1 MRVFEREILDFIRGC
16 VSDAGG
22 ECCMAPGTGVARQV
36 DNDAAG
42 CLMGMVACMC
52 IGGLNVLRCGEEG
65 LAVVMVPMDYFSEG
79 GTVED
84 IVRAGEVSGAGDLVF
99 LYEDRWRGSG
109 PLVRAMLR
117 VRLGGGQRVFARNC
131 TVRRIDAETAAAF
144 LERNHVYGA
153 AKAPFRLGLFR
164 KRSTGRTEAPM
175 DLTPQLVAVA
185 LFSEGRMMEDGA
197 LSCGPYLSYEWVRYA
212 SARDLRVT
220 GGMGRLLE
228 AFVEARRQEG
238 VAGPLEV
245 MTYAD
250 LEWYDGRSYVRL
262 GFEDC
267 GYRPPVAF
275 LCTVDGGMRVH
286 EGKIRSD
293 RRFRHLAGET
303 DGMARIFNLG
313 SRKFVRVFQF

>member
-1 MRVFEREILDFIRGC
+1 
-16 VSDAGG
+16 
-22 ECCMAPGTGVARQV
+22 MAPGAGVARQV
-36 DNDAAG
+36 DNDTAG
-42 CLMGMVACMC
+42 CLKGMKGMKGMVACMC

-84 IVRAGEVSGAGDLVF
+84 IVRAGEESGAGDLVF

-144 LERNHVYGA
+144 LEHNHVYGA

-185 LFSEGRMMEDGA
+185 LFSDGRMMEDGA
-197 LSCGPYLSYEWVRYA
+197 LSCRPYLSYEWVRYA

-238 VAGPLEV
+238 TAGPLEV

>member
-1 MRVFEREILDFIRGC
+1 
-16 VSDAGG
+16 
-22 ECCMAPGTGVARQV
+22 MAPGAGVVRQV
-36 DNDAAG
+36 DNDVAG
-42 CLMGMVACMC
+42 CLKGMVACMC

-84 IVRAGEVSGAGDLVF
+84 IVRAGEESGAGDLVF

-185 LFSEGRMMEDGA
+185 LFSEGRMMEGGA

-238 VAGPLEV
+238 TEGPLEV

-262 GFEDC
+262 GFEERGC
-267 GYRPPVAF
+267 RPPVAF

>member
-1 MRVFEREILDFIRGC
+1 MRVFEREIRDFLSRCLSVTGGGGVCGVVECISIR
-16 VSDAGG
+16 
-22 ECCMAPGTGVARQV
+22 
-36 DNDAAG
+36 
-42 CLMGMVACMC
+42 
-52 IGGLNVLRCGEEG
+52 GLNVLLCGQKG
-65 LAVVMVPMDYFSEG
+65 LAVVLVPLDYFARG
-79 GTVED
+79 GKVED
-84 IVRAGEVSGAGDLVF
+84 VVRAGEESGAGDLVF

-109 PLVRAMLR
+109 SLVRAMLR

-238 VAGPLEV
+238 TEGPLEV

-250 LEWYDGRSYVRL
+250 LEWYGGRSYSRL
-262 GFEDC
+262 GFEERGC
-267 GYRPPVAF
+267 RPPVEF
-275 LCTVDGGMRVH
+275 LCAPDGSMRVH

>member
-22 ECCMAPGTGVARQV
+22 GCCMASGTDVVRQV

-42 CLMGMVACMC
+42 CLKGMVACMC

-84 IVRAGEVSGAGDLVF
+84 IVRAGEESGAGDLVF

-144 LERNHVYGA
+144 LGRNHVYGA

-238 VAGPLEV
+238 TAGPLEV

-275 LCTVDGGMRVH
+275 LCTGDGGMRVH

>member
-1 MRVFEREILDFIRGC
+1 
-16 VSDAGG
+16 
-22 ECCMAPGTGVARQV
+22 
-36 DNDAAG
+36 
-42 CLMGMVACMC
+42 
-52 IGGLNVLRCGEEG
+52 
-65 LAVVMVPMDYFSEG
+65 
-79 GTVED
+79 
-84 IVRAGEVSGAGDLVF
+84 
-99 LYEDRWRGSG
+99 
-109 PLVRAMLR
+109 
-117 VRLGGGQRVFARNC
+117 
-131 TVRRIDAETAAAF
+131 
-144 LERNHVYGA
+144 
-153 AKAPFRLGLFR
+153 
-164 KRSTGRTEAPM
+164 M

-212 SARDLRVT
+212 SVRDLRVT

-238 VAGPLEV
+238 TAGPLEV